1 MTYLR
6 RTIMSKIFLLGNLYS
21 ELTEEQI
28 EKKLSY
34 ATEYER
40 LKNT

>member
-1 MTYLR
+1 MTYSR
-6 RTIMSKIFLLGNLYS
+6 RAIMSKIFLLGNLYN

-28 EKKLSY
+28 EKKLGY